1 MSNSTSCIYCGSQ
14 SYGRPCMFSPT
25 NTHVHMDE
33 PGKCIYCGSPS
44 IGGGCMFNPYGTVHV
59 RGPEYL
65 NNSALKTEKAA
76 VLTYIFNMATS
87 VLEEGSFYKSPLDR
101 LYKRMASI
109 IASITEP
116 LLEAFSLQETP
127 SYKDMSKEQ
136 LIKSVEFKNKFK
148 QHLESF
154 SETVLEASD
163 HLPQEIVENTLI
175 DAIMNFN
182 VRKDKN

>member
-1 MSNSTSCIYCGSQ
+1 MSNQTSCIYCGSQ

-65 NNSALKTEKAA
+65 NNAALKTEKAA
-76 VLTYIFNMATS
+76 ILTYLFNMIGS
-87 VLEEGSFYKSPLDR
+87 VLEEGNVYKSPLDR
-101 LYKRMASI
+101 LYKRMAGI
-109 IASITEP
+109 ISSITEP
-116 LLEAFSLQETP
+116 LIEALSLQETP
-127 SYKDMSKEQ
+127 TYKDMSKEQ

-148 QHLESF
+148 KELESL
-154 SETVLEASD
+154 SKVMLEASD
-163 HLPQEIVENTLI
+163 HLPQEVVEKTLV
-175 DAIMNFN
+175 DAIMTFN